1 MSDDKT
7 AARSNDLPDL
17 SALEGLIAQVIA
29 IDFSSQT
36 SEQATREMVVNPIIA
51 ALGWNT
57 FNPDEVAREYSVL
70 GGKVDYCLRG
80 PPPKRDLVLI
90 EVKRVDT
97 DLSEHQEQLLRYA
110 FDAGAPI
117 AVLTDGLLWWLYLPL
132 ADTSWE
138 QRRFFRID
146 FREQDATDAAAAI
159 YRFLNC
165 QGVVGG
171 TSQEEAQR
179 EFERQER
186 DRRVRATLWEAW
198 QHVLDDPQG
207 LLRDLLAETVQE
219 ISGDVPDHEEISE
232 FLEGVSGSG
241 SSTGKEL
248 PSKPL
253 RSSSRRALEHEPKR
267 SSPTKRT
274 PIEREQRSGRKQPF
288 QFSMVGIKV
297 GTILTSRWDEETRCT
312 VLKNN
317 RVEFKGKEM
326 SLSAAALQAVHD
338 RGKNWKA
345 VSGPESWRY
354 NGETLAALRERLSTE
369 D

>member
-7 AARSNDLPDL
+7 AERSNDLPDL

-36 SEQATREMVVNPIIA
+36 SEQATREMVVNPVID

-90 EVKRVDT
+90 EVKRVET

-110 FDAGAPI
+110 FDAGAPL

-146 FREQDATDAAAAI
+146 FREQGATDAAEAI
-159 YRFLNC
+159 YRFLNR

-219 ISGDVPDHEEISE
+219 ISGDVPDEEEIAE
-232 FLEGVSGSG
+232 FLEGVPGG
-241 SSTGKEL
+241 GNITAREL
-248 PSKPL
+248 PAKPL
-253 RSSSRRALEHEPKR
+253 RSSGRRGPAHKPER
-267 SSPTKRT
+267 SSPM
-274 PIEREQRSGRKQPF
+274 ERSPTEQEARPTRKQPGRGAPRYATKTM
-288 QFSMVGIKV
+288 SSGVEGNLLV
-297 GTILTSRWDEETRCT
+297 
-312 VLKNN
+312 
-317 RVEFKGKEM
+317 VEFKTEGVSERWSLPDPSNKEEIRRIRDE
-326 SLSAAALQAVHD
+326 AAAFAYKHGASPGQVAAVQ
-338 RGKNWKA
+338 KA
-345 VSGPESWRY
+345 LNKAGFWL
-354 NGETLAALRERLSTE
+354 TK
-369 D
+369 